1 MEPGGAG
8 EIERLSGCGLEAG
21 RMTVMHRNG
30 ESKGLFEWERREF
43 YLGQG
48 NFEVLCGSKR
58 QGLESIRLECRLH

>member
-1 MEPGGAG
+1 
-8 EIERLSGCGLEAG
+8 
-21 RMTVMHRNG
+21 MTVMHRNG

-48 NFEVLCGSKR
+48 NFEVLYGSKR